1 MAIQAGEAAPLSQ
14 TGFDAVLDR
23 LGVDQAALW
32 SLMTVETRGFGF
44 LPDRRP
50 KILFERH
57 IFHKRTG
64 GRFRTGHP
72 NIRSP
77 AGKGYLG
84 DAAEYDRL
92 AQAIELDRDA
102 AVESAS
108 SGVQGA
114 FKGRSRGVHG
124 PVATRWRYRQA

>member
-23 LGVDQAALW
+23 LGVDQTALW
-32 SLMTVETRGFGF
+32 SLLTVETRGFGF

-84 DAAEYDRL
+84 DATEYDRL

-108 SGVQGA
+108 WGVQG
-114 FKGRSRGVHG
+114 GVPG
-124 PVATRWRYRQA
+124 SFMAR